1 MSLSATYKA
10 FLASPSPSA
19 LADHA
24 SLHYITT
31 LTTINEAPA
40 IIKHFTVQEK
50 LLKLNEQKVLS
61 TIESPDGGLCVDV
74 QVTIEFIQGGGA
86 YLPGLDDN
94 FVSDRLVTFPMV
106 RGSDRGIPRSAMDE
120 STALFMRLTRACRS
134 ISSASTPGRSP
145 RSASIGTRVPFSSR
159 SRSLAHARATG
170 PFVTARTSSA

>member
-1 MSLSATYKA
+1 MSLRATYQA

-19 LADHA
+19 LADDA
-24 SLHYITT
+24 SLHYIT
-31 LTTINEAPA
+31 
-40 IIKHFTVQEK
+40 KHLAVQEK

-61 TIESPDGGLCVDV
+61 AVESPDGGLCVDV

-106 RGSDRGIPRSAMDE
+106 RGSDCGTRRSASDE
-120 STALFMRLTRACRS
+120 SVALSPTLTRACRS
-134 ISSASTPGRSP
+134 TSSASTQGRSP
-145 RSASIGTRVPFSSR
+145 RSASIGTKAPCSSR

-170 PFVTARTSSA
+170 PFVTERTSSA